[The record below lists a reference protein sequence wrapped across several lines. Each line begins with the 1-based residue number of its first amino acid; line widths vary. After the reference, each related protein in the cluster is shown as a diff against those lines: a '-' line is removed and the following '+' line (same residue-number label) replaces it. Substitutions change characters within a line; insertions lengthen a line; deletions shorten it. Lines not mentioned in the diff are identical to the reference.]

1 MFLKL
6 FFIIVDISCSLCCR
20 FNMLVL
26 LRHSWTGNLRCECA
40 IIFVLVAE
48 TLSHLFYST
57 LSLFVP
63 LQVSFI
69 CGTLPSSG
77 RRL

>member
-1 MFLKL
+1 MFLEL
-6 FFIIVDISCSLCCR
+6 FFIIICVSCPLCRCL
-20 FNMLVL
+20 NMFVL
-26 LRHSWTGNLRCECA
+26 LRNPRASNLRSECA

-48 TLSHLFYST
+48 TLSHLFNPT

-69 CGTLPSSG
+69 GCTLSASG
-77 RRL
+77 